1 MNKNIVAVCENEASA
16 KALQESGKELG
27 FNIKCEIQNKS
38 NIQNEISAKE
48 ISESATVLFVIS
60 YEVEDIQNIERFI
73 DREYYEV
80 EPKFVI
86 DNAKAVL
93 KEISSELN

>member
-1 MNKNIVAVCENEASA
+1 MNKNIVAVCENEESA
-16 KALQESGKELG
+16 IALQEAGKEVGLNVK
-27 FNIKCEIQNKS
+27 FEIQAKS
-38 NIQNEISAKE
+38 GIKNELSEKDIT
-48 ISESATVLFVIS
+48 ESAVVIFVIS
-60 YEVEDIQNIERFI
+60 YEVEDIENIERFI

-86 DNAKAVL
+86 ADAKAVL